1 MSLESNVLV
10 SPTGGSDSESC
21 RQPYIEPMGRVM
33 TNRFSKNYVVH
44 NRTTD
49 QLVLQAEDGRTLRL
63 SPLQRT
69 RIGEDPE
76 RCLGRAALQ
85 AEQDNAVVWEP
96 EPIRSRRIVVITW
109 CAALGILGLLSGL
122 ALWRATSDLRL
133 LVAGILVAVG
143 LFVVALLVNRREDRP
158 HSQSPVSL
166 RPGPVRGDGWQLV
179 RDYLI
184 GSTQGI
190 VLVLVLVLGIAA
202 PGAAIYFGTE
212 MNQVLEVRSWHDVH
226 VPPEHY
232 PVVVGRALL
241 LLTVILLSLI
251 PALMYFQFDREKLR
265 TLIDRWLHAIF
276 RLDPGLETV
285 ADVDAKYGRR
295 VEEYYGAWL
304 GEGVEPPRRR
314 ARARSPL
321 VISTLLI
328 GTGWILVLLDGRPP
342 TPDGGLAGAEPLFT
356 PVITPMTAAFLGA
369 YFLAVQVSL
378 RGYVRGDLRP
388 KTYNVITV
396 RILLAVIS
404 AWILERLFG
413 PSTMVVAASF
423 LAGFLPNTVLHRV
436 REAGGQ
442 FALPGLLR
450 RRGPRGQSARRPEDA
465 PEDPFEDTP
474 LTVLDGMDIY
484 ERTRLEEEGIT
495 GVQALA
501 RHDLVDLILSSRIPV
516 PRLID
521 WLDQAL
527 LFQHAQAAFGQLRA
541 RGIRTATDFL
551 QVFTNTHGA
560 LRGLKAEAD
569 VPQIDPPLL
578 AAVLANDEWLE
589 YVRNWRNYDVTAP
602 PAVRRY
608 DSRGRL
614 TREPSRARMTW
625 TTPAP
630 CGQDPVSEVPPG
642 PPATPVAE
650 PDGTELAARG
660 GPASPDPAGRPLRER
675 RGQFAGNG
683 QGTFDESQ

>member
-1 MSLESNVLV
+1 
-10 SPTGGSDSESC
+10 
-21 RQPYIEPMGRVM
+21 M

-44 NRTTD
+44 NRTMD
-49 QLVLQAEDGRTLRL
+49 RLVLQGEDGRTLQL

-76 RCLGRAALQ
+76 GCLGRAALQ

-96 EPIRSRRIVVITW
+96 EPVRSRRIVLITW
-109 CAALGILGLLSGL
+109 CAALGILGLLGGL
-122 ALWRATSDLRL
+122 ALCWATGDLRPL
-133 LVAGILVAVG
+133 VTGVLVAAG
-143 LFVVALLVNRREDRP
+143 LFLVALLVNWQTGEERP
-158 HSQSPVSL
+158 HSERPASL
-166 RPGPVRGDGWQLV
+166 RPSPVRGDGWQLV

-184 GSTQGI
+184 GSTQG
-190 VLVLVLVLGIAA
+190 LVLVLVLILGIGA

-212 MNQVLEVRSWHDVH
+212 MNHVLEVRSWHDVN
-226 VPPEHY
+226 VSPDQY

-276 RLDPGLETV
+276 RLDPSMETV

-304 GEGVEPPRRR
+304 GEGVDPSRRR
-314 ARARSPL
+314 TRARSPL
-321 VISTLLI
+321 VVSTLLI

-342 TPDGGLAGAEPLFT
+342 ALDGRVLAGAERLFQ

-369 YFLAVQVSL
+369 YFLAVQISL

-404 AWILERLFG
+404 AWILHELFG
-413 PSTMVVAASF
+413 SGPMVVAASF

-436 REAGGQ
+436 REAGGE
-442 FALPGLLR
+442 FTRSGPLR
-450 RRGPRGQSARRPEDA
+450 RLGAPGQPARPSDDA

-501 RHDLVDLILSSRIPV
+501 RHDLIDLILSSRIPV

-551 QVFTNTHGA
+551 QVFADTRGA
-560 LRGLKAEAD
+560 RRALMAGAD
-569 VPQIDPPLL
+569 APPINPPLL
-578 AAVLANDEWLE
+578 AAVLTNDEWLE
-589 YVRNWRNYDVTAP
+589 YVRNWRNHDVTVP
-602 PAVRRY
+602 PVVRRY

-614 TREPSRARMTW
+614 TLEPSSVRVTG
-625 TTPAP
+625 TTLVP
-630 CGQDPVSEVPPG
+630 CNGSPVSAGLPG
-642 PPATPVAE
+642 LHATAVGKVN
-650 PDGTELAARG
+650 GTPLPARG
-660 GPASPDPAGRPLRER
+660 GPDQP
-675 RGQFAGNG
+675 
-683 QGTFDESQ
+683 

>member
-1 MSLESNVLV
+1 
-10 SPTGGSDSESC
+10 
-21 RQPYIEPMGRVM
+21 M
-33 TNRFSKNYVVH
+33 TSRFSKNYVVH

-49 QLVLQAEDGRTLRL
+49 QLVLHGGDGRTLRL
-63 SPLQRT
+63 SPLQRA

-109 CAALGILGLLSGL
+109 CAALGILGLLAGL
-122 ALWRATSDLRL
+122 ALCWVTGDLRSL
-133 LVAGILVAVG
+133 VVGVLVAAG
-143 LFVVALLVNRREDRP
+143 LFAVALLVNRQAGEERP
-158 HSQSPVSL
+158 HSGSPVSL
-166 RPGPVRGDGWQLV
+166 RPGPVRGDGWQLA

-184 GSTQGI
+184 GSTQG
-190 VLVLVLVLGIAA
+190 LVLVLVLILGIGA

-212 MNQVLEVRSWHDVH
+212 MNHVIKVQSWHDIDVS
-226 VPPEHY
+226 PDQY

-276 RLDPGLETV
+276 RLDPGMQTV

-304 GEGVEPPRRR
+304 GEGVDPPRRR

-321 VISTLLI
+321 VVSTLLI

-342 TPDGGLAGAEPLFT
+342 TPDGGRLAGAERLFE

-369 YFLAVQVSL
+369 YFLAVQISL

-404 AWILERLFG
+404 AWILHELFG
-413 PSTMVVAASF
+413 SGPMVVAASF

-436 REAGGQ
+436 REAGGR
-442 FALPGLLR
+442 FTLPGPLR
-450 RRGPRGQSARRPEDA
+450 KGGARGQPAGPSDDA

-501 RHDLVDLILSSRIPV
+501 RHDFVDLILSSRIPI

-541 RGIRTATDFL
+541 QGIRTATDFL
-551 QVFTNTHGA
+551 QVFADTHGA
-560 LRGLKAEAD
+560 LRALTAGAD
-569 VPQIDPPLL
+569 TAQVNPSLL
-578 AAVLANDEWLE
+578 AAVLTNDEWLG
-589 YVRNWRNYDVTAP
+589 YVRNWRNHDVTAP
-602 PAVRRY
+602 PAIRRY
-608 DSRGRL
+608 DSQGRL
-614 TREPSRARMTW
+614 TLEPSSSRVTG
-625 TTPAP
+625 TTPVPCDQGPASDVLPRPCAATVGKLNGAP
-630 CGQDPVSEVPPG
+630 
-642 PPATPVAE
+642 
-650 PDGTELAARG
+650 LAARG
-660 GPASPDPAGRPLRER
+660 GPDGPDPASRPLQGMAQSLAQNGEGQNQQVKSSRWRVATDIAYVLFR
-675 RGQFAGNG
+675 RP
-683 QGTFDESQ
+683 

>member
-1 MSLESNVLV
+1 MS
-10 SPTGGSDSESC
+10 
-21 RQPYIEPMGRVM
+21 
-33 TNRFSKNYVVH
+33 NRFSKNYVVH

-49 QLVLQAEDGRTLRL
+49 RLVLEGEDGRLLQL

-69 RIGEDPE
+69 KIGEDPE

-96 EPIRSRRIVVITW
+96 EPIRSRRILVITW
-109 CAALGILGLLSGL
+109 CAALGILGLLAGL
-122 ALWRATSDLRL
+122 ALGWTTGDVRP
-133 LVAGILVAVG
+133 LVAGVLVAAG
-143 LFVVALLVNRREDRP
+143 MFVVALLVNRQGREDRS
-158 HSQSPVSL
+158 HDGSLVSL
-166 RPGPVRGDGWQLV
+166 RPGPVHGDGWQLV

-184 GSTQGI
+184 GSTQG
-190 VLVLVLVLGIAA
+190 LVLVLVLLLGIGA
-202 PGAAIYFGTE
+202 PAAAIYFGTE
-212 MNQVLEVRSWHDVH
+212 MYRVVQVRLWDDVH
-226 VPPEHY
+226 VEPQDY

-241 LLTVILLSLI
+241 LLTVIIVSLV

-304 GEGVEPPRRR
+304 GEGVDPPRRR

-328 GTGWILVLLDGRPP
+328 GTGWILVLLDDRSS
-342 TPDGGLAGAEPLFT
+342 TPEAPGLAGAQPLFE

-369 YFLAVQVSL
+369 YFLAVQISL

-396 RILLAVIS
+396 RILLALIS
-404 AWILERLFG
+404 AWVLERLFG

-436 REAGGQ
+436 REISGQ
-442 FALPGLLR
+442 FPGR
-450 RRGPRGQSARRPEDA
+450 SSGSGRRGQPERPSDDT
-465 PEDPFEDTP
+465 PEESFEDTP

-501 RHDLVDLILSSRIPV
+501 RHDLIDLILSSRIPV

-527 LFQHAQAAFGQLRA
+527 LFQHAHAAFGQLRI

-551 QVFTNTHGA
+551 QVFADTHGA
-560 LRGLKAEAD
+560 LPALMAGAD
-569 VPQIDPPLL
+569 APPINPPLL

-589 YVRNWRNYDVTAP
+589 YVRNWRNYDVTAL

-608 DSRGRL
+608 DSQGRL
-614 TREPSRARMTW
+614 TVEPSRARVTG
-625 TTPAP
+625 TTPVP
-630 CGQDPVSEVPPG
+630 CNEAAVSEELLRLH
-642 PPATPVAE
+642 ATAVEKLNGNPH
-650 PDGTELAARG
+650 PARG
-660 GPASPDPAGRPLRER
+660 GPDQP
-675 RGQFAGNG
+675 
-683 QGTFDESQ
+683 